1 MAALFIFPPVTLDKT
16 GLATSAL
23 QTAQL
28 TELQNIVTEINNL
41 EIDVESININ
51 VDGLET
57 LVAASNTQLTAINNN
72 TDNIESTLTAI
83 AGYVD
88 QIEGYQG
95 QAQSTLDSMDTSL
108 NNIEADTLAQKLKSA
123 SALVTEPF
131 DYISLSYV
139 GATTKILTV
148 VYKIGG
154 AAGTVVATLTLGYDG
169 SDRLTSVT
177 RS

>member
-1 MAALFIFPPVTLDKT
+1 MAALFIFPPVVLDKT

-72 TDNIESTLTAI
+72 TDNIEGTLTAI

-88 QIEGYQG
+88 QLEAG
-95 QAQSTLDSMDTSL
+95 QTTGNNSLSSIDTSL
-108 NNIEADTLAQKLKSA
+108 NSIEADTLALKLKSA
-123 SALVTEPF
+123 SAFVSEPF
-131 DYISLSYV
+131 DYTSLSYV

-148 VYKIGG
+148 VYKLGG
-154 AAGTVVATLTLGYDG
+154 AAGTTVATLTLGYDG

>member
-1 MAALFIFPPVTLDKT
+1 MAALFIFPPVVLDKT

-57 LVAASNTQLTAINNN
+57 LVAASNVELAAINSN
-72 TDNIESTLTAI
+72 TDSIEGTLTAI

-88 QIEGYQG
+88 QIEGG
-95 QAQSTLDSMDTSL
+95 QTTAQLTLDGINTSL
-108 NNIEADTLAQKLKSA
+108 GAIETDTLLMRLKTA
-123 SALVTEPF
+123 SSLVSEPH
-131 DYISLSYV
+131 DYIALTYV
-139 GATTKILTV
+139 GITTDIATAT
-148 VYKIGG
+148 YKLGG
-154 AAGTVVATLTLGYDG
+154 AAGTTVATLTLGYDG
-169 SDRLTSVT
+169 SNRLTSVT